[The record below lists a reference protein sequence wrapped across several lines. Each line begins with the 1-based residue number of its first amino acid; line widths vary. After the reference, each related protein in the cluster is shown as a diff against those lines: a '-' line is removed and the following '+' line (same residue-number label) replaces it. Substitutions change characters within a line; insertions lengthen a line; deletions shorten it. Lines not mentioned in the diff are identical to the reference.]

1 MPYHSSWAMA
11 DRKFDI
17 PILLGSVRRGRQ
29 SARVARFLLGRM
41 ASDPLID
48 TRIVDLREYD
58 FPNMEEPFRARE
70 DPPWGLAEFADGI
83 ALADALVVVAPEYN
97 GGYPGALK
105 NALDY
110 LLPEFRRKPVGIV
123 TVSSGA
129 FGGVS
134 CLAQL
139 RLVLL
144 AMGAVPIPASLPI
157 CRVQEVLE
165 GRGGLVDRS
174 YSERTDRFIAELR
187 WWAEAV
193 AHQRSIDASR
203 EG

>member
-1 MPYHSSWAMA
+1 MA
-11 DRKFDI
+11 TRRLDI

-41 ASDPLID
+41 ASDPSID
-48 TRIVDLREYD
+48 TRILDLREYD
-58 FPNMEEPFRARE
+58 FPNMEERFRTRE
-70 DPPWGLAEFADGI
+70 DPPWGMAEFADAI
-83 ALADALVVVAPEYN
+83 ALADAVAIVTPEYN

-110 LLPEFRRKPVGIV
+110 LLPEFRRKPIGIV
-123 TVSSGA
+123 TVSA
-129 FGGVS
+129 TPFGGVS

-144 AMGAVPIPASLPI
+144 AMGAQPIPVSLPI
-157 CRVQEVLE
+157 PKVEEVLD
-165 GRGGLVDRS
+165 GRGGLIDRQ
-174 YSERTDRFIAELR
+174 YAKQADRFIAELL

-193 AHQRSIDASR
+193 AHQRALDASR
-203 EG
+203 EA